1 MTISFLFGTNSSTF
15 HLNYALDSMVNNP
28 NSPCPRCKERE
39 ESHPQF
45 TVHCRLSQTTLDYIN
60 KLINLNYTFR
70 TPFRISIKGILM
82 ATSSR
87 THDGIKLEILQ
98 ILIEVFLRHVNFCRR
113 KAFYGDG
120 YDKISELSNLKGN
133 LVSCFNKLKDMSVEL
148 GSKERHPEH
157 SVQLSLK
164 TFDGPFSYE
173 CLSLILKIKKKR
185 PRKHHNLT
193 FSQSTWVCSDSNR
206 VAL

>member
-1 MTISFLFGTNSSTF
+1 MG
-15 HLNYALDSMVNNP
+15 NNP
-28 NSPCPRCKERE
+28 NSLCPRCTERE
-39 ESHPQF
+39 ESHPHF
-45 TVHCRLSQTTLDYIN
+45 IFHCRLSQTTLDYIN

-120 YDKISELSNLKGN
+120 YDKISELSNFKGSR
-133 LVSCFNKLKDMSVEL
+133 LSRLNKLKDMSVEL
-148 GSKERHPEH
+148 GSKESFLRKWNSLLNTNGTLNIQFNYPWKLLM
-157 SVQLSLK
+157 VLSHR
-164 TFDGPFSYE
+164 S
-173 CLSLILKIKKKR
+173 
-185 PRKHHNLT
+185 
-193 FSQSTWVCSDSNR
+193 
-206 VAL
+206 A